1 MKITNKFGLP
11 QPFVD
16 FIKNDKYSRGDAD
29 ISVTSLI
36 DSPRVALMRQK
47 HQDEIEID
55 AVDQI
60 WSLFGTSVHAIL
72 ERSEDTMFSETEQRL
87 YAEVNGWK
95 FSGAIDRQEIDKKD
109 GSVNIVDY
117 KVTSV
122 WSVIFGKVEWERQ
135 LNCYAYLC
143 EQNYH
148 AVFTPFS
155 KEKKKVNKLNICAIL
170 RDWNR
175 RDAEKK
181 EDYPKTPV
189 VLVDIPLW
197 TPEERKK
204 YINERI
210 SLHQNAQI
218 NYDLHNKLPLCSDDE
233 RWKKKDTWAVRKKAQ
248 KRALRVLDTKLEA
261 IEYVEW
267 HEKTNTAY
275 MPKYTGGYEIDFR
288 QGEYNRCKG
297 NYCSVADF
305 CQQYNKGVKNGKEEN

>member
-1 MKITNKFGLP
+1 MNITNKFGLP

-16 FIKNDKYSRGDAD
+16 FIKNDKYNRGDAD

-47 HQDEIEID
+47 HKDEIEID
-55 AVDQI
+55 AIDQI

-72 ERSEDTMFSETEQRL
+72 ERSEDDMFSETEQRL
-87 YAEVNGWK
+87 YAEVEGWRL
-95 FSGAIDRQEIDKKD
+95 SGAIDRQEINKD
-109 GSVNIVDY
+109 NGTVSIVDY

-122 WSVIFGKVEWERQ
+122 WSVIFGKIEWERQ

-143 EQNYH
+143 ESNYH
-148 AVFTPFS
+148 PIFTPFS
-155 KEKKKVNKLNICAIL
+155 KQKKEVSKLNICAIL

-181 EDYPKTPV
+181 EDYPKTPI

-197 TPEERKK
+197 SKEDREK
-204 YINERI
+204 YIKERI
-210 SLHQNAQI
+210 NLHQNSQI
-218 NYDLHNKLPLCSDDE
+218 SYDLKGDLPLCSDEE
-233 RWKKKDTWAVRKKAQ
+233 RWKKKDSWAVKKKNQ
-248 KRALRVLDTKLEA
+248 KRALRIVDTEEDAIKYLD
-261 IEYVEW
+261 W
-267 HEKTNTAY
+267 HKKTDSAY
-275 MPKYTGGYEIDFR
+275 TPKYSGGYEIEFR

-305 CQQYNKGVKNGKEEN
+305 CQQYNQKGE

>member
-1 MKITNKFGLP
+1 MKITNKFGFTK
-11 QPFVD
+11 PFVD

-155 KEKKKVNKLNICAIL
+155 KEKKESKQAKHMCHTKRL
-170 RDWNR
+170 
-175 RDAEKK
+175 E
-181 EDYPKTPV
+181 
-189 VLVDIPLW
+189 
-197 TPEERKK
+197 
-204 YINERI
+204 
-210 SLHQNAQI
+210 
-218 NYDLHNKLPLCSDDE
+218 
-233 RWKKKDTWAVRKKAQ
+233 Q
-248 KRALRVLDTKLEA
+248 KR
-261 IEYVEW
+261 
-267 HEKTNTAY
+267 
-275 MPKYTGGYEIDFR
+275 
-288 QGEYNRCKG
+288 C
-297 NYCSVADF
+297 
-305 CQQYNKGVKNGKEEN
+305 

>member
-1 MKITNKFGLP
+1 MSF
-11 QPFVD
+11 PFYFAKD
-16 FIKNDKYSRGDAD
+16 DRPD
-29 ISVTSLI
+29 
-36 DSPRVALMRQK
+36 
-47 HQDEIEID
+47 
-55 AVDQI
+55 
-60 WSLFGTSVHAIL
+60 
-72 ERSEDTMFSETEQRL
+72 RSNFVIN
-87 YAEVNGWK
+87 YVN
-95 FSGAIDRQEIDKKD
+95 
-109 GSVNIVDY
+109 
-117 KVTSV
+117 
-122 WSVIFGKVEWERQ
+122 
-135 LNCYAYLC
+135 
-143 EQNYH
+143 
-148 AVFTPFS
+148 
-155 KEKKKVNKLNICAIL
+155 
-170 RDWNR
+170 
-175 RDAEKK
+175 AEKK

-233 RWKKKDTWAVRKKAQ
+233 RWKKKDSWAVRKKAQ